1 MLLVGEII
9 VGIILMQILT
19 RIGELV
25 EFANKS
31 VGTITRSPVAFLS
44 GKVIFGT
51 EKLEKLMT
59 LDSRRLPL
67 FLNMKVSLFPFV
79 FRIFGIRVS
88 IARIASEIALS
99 VR

>member
-1 MLLVGEII
+1 MLL
-9 VGIILMQILT
+9 ILT

-25 EFANKS
+25 EFFNKRVGIITCSS
-31 VGTITRSPVAFLS
+31 VAPEDPFLS

-67 FLNMKVSLFPFV
+67 FLNIKVSLFPFV
-79 FRIFGIRVS
+79 FIIFGIRAS